1 MEPMT
6 PVPEDAPGSLKGPEA
21 PAPLCGTSQAACFPG
36 PLSEEELTRAA
47 LEDPAGQLPL
57 DADHGPTLWRPVFIL
72 VVAVA
77 ALWFVFR

>member
-1 MEPMT
+1 M
-6 PVPEDAPGSLKGPEA
+6 PVPEEAPGSPAEAEA
-21 PAPLCGTSQAACFPG
+21 PVPLCGPSHAACIPG

-47 LEDPAGQLPL
+47 LEDPAGQLPP
-57 DADHGPTLWRPVFIL
+57 DADHGPTLWRPVFLL